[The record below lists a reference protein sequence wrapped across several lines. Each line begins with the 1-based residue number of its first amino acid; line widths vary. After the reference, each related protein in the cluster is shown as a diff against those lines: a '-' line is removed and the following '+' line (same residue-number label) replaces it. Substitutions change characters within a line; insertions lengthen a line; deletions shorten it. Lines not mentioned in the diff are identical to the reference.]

1 MPVWTSGIAKAPGI
15 LNTSL
20 ISLWCTKDLE
30 KKRLWEQRYKRYDT
44 RWEREHDAHDGYY
57 CDASKWRRHARYA
70 GCYCDVS
77 CWCRFGTN
85 TPTTSF
91 LDFWRLE
98 HAQATQ
104 EHTEQP
110 RTQLGSVFFVDAN
123 IVLYFKTAKFV
134 RNIDIINNLT
144 N

>member
-1 MPVWTSGIAKAPGI
+1 MARGTLGMLDAIVTFQDGA
-15 LNTSL
+15 
-20 ISLWCTKDLE
+20 DLE
-30 KKRLWEQRYKRYDT
+30 
-44 RWEREHDAHDGYY
+44 
-57 CDASKWRRHARYA
+57 
-70 GCYCDVS
+70 
-77 CWCRFGTN
+77 
-85 TPTTSF
+85 PTHRQP